1 MTDETLTAVREFLE
15 AFEEVFR
22 DDWQYTKS
30 MLGIRGETPE
40 QTEAARKMGLETIDL
55 IAPDGTFLEP
65 RVDDEIE
72 DWGARGGL
80 LARYRRLKT
89 LMEPPATKSVQ

>member
-1 MTDETLTAVREFLE
+1 MTDETLIAVREFLE

-30 MLGIRGETPE
+30 MLGIRDETTE
-40 QTEAARKMGLETIDL
+40 QAEAIRKMGLETIYR

-65 RVDDEIE
+65 RVEDEIE
-72 DWGARGGL
+72 DWGARGML
-80 LARYRRLKT
+80 LRRYRRLKSLT
-89 LMEPPATKSVQ
+89 APPDATSVQ